1 MVKRSYD
8 SDVVLLDHELV
19 EVVRKFHFTKFS
31 EYAFIFGRDY
41 SKFNVSSLKD
51 PISIRELNE
60 LAMLETMVSLGLK
73 ASDVFVE
80 NFFDEKCEVDLNSFK
95 KAEVLYKFIS
105 SNEGNKKSKGFN
117 LDFLPLLSGAIERF
131 GIIENIVAHIGQ
143 KKLVGLNRDVLIL
156 KALFDLYSCQHQGYE
171 TRHFFDKPKLNV
183 FYPALMKLEHN
194 QDYLL
199 FNQFTSALGFAQL
212 GKVNDCQGLFRD
224 LAYPIVT
231 QFTPEHKVRA
241 VFIVAH
247 SRRLFTAD
255 ENTYDFICDAATGI
269 PLTYAVCTTK
279 PRGRTFIDT
288 FVKENLPK
296 VLKLYPDIKQVIV
309 EGQLISNPLVGYI
322 KSLGLNLICQLHINS
337 PMYREHI
344 HTDIDDMTPLINSHG
359 IELGKGLHCEKLR
372 PLPRRKNVPTE
383 VVYDLDLSV
392 LSIPDIETKD
402 RDSLIYKAI
411 QEVQS
416 TQELINTAN
425 NFKSHLEARD
435 FLENV
440 LPKGLKYSKISYEI
454 GEQPKFIQYDNKGDV
469 NWKIK
474 AKVICN
480 EQLLNKHALSST
492 MFVVAQSD
500 LDKPLAIEELYPLI
514 VNYNK
519 FHYRWREFLYNK
531 LVLPDYYDH
540 CKEAFQGFA
549 FLSNVLLMTLIA
561 LGHYIEHYTDIML
574 KALPI
579 EDRFTKFPRKDC
591 FTVSPYVTELAGL
604 RGCLNNISVQ
614 KKTVNTG
621 SLFPLFDNNQGITND
636 DLQLKPAFKSA
647 TEVLS
652 KLGPEWARFANGQ
665 ILKDETFINKINAT
679 NQVMPT
685 MALQKKTPS
694 QATTSGK
701 NFRIDPLHSDS
712 ISDAVAL
719 ALALKD

>member
-41 SKFNVSSLKD
+41 SKFKVSSLKN
-51 PISIRELNE
+51 PISIRELND

-359 IELGKGLHCEKLR
+359 IELGNGLHCEKLR

-574 KALPI
+574 TAQPI

-604 RGCLNNISVQ
+604 KGCLNNISVQ
-614 KKTVNTG
+614 KKTVNHG
-621 SLFPLFDNNQGITND
+621 SLFSLFDNNQGITNL

-647 TEVLS
+647 LDVLS

-665 ILKDETFINKINAT
+665 ILKDETYINKINAT

-685 MALQKKTPS
+685 TA
-694 QATTSGK
+694 GK
-701 NFRIDPLHSDS
+701 NIRKAPLHSDS

-719 ALALKD
+719 ALHLKD

>member
-19 EVVRKFHFTKFS
+19 EVVRKFHFNKFS
-31 EYAFIFGRDY
+31 EYASIFGRDY
-41 SKFNVSSLKD
+41 SKFTVSSLKN
-51 PISIRELNE
+51 PISIRELND

-231 QFTPEHKVRA
+231 QFTPEHKVTA

-359 IELGKGLHCEKLR
+359 IELGNGLHCEKLR

-500 LDKPLAIEELYPLI
+500 LDKPLDIEELYPLI

-574 KALPI
+574 TAQPI

-604 RGCLNNISVQ
+604 KGCLNNISVQ
-614 KKTVNTG
+614 KKTVNHG
-621 SLFPLFDNNQGITND
+621 SLFSLFDNNQGITNL

-647 TEVLS
+647 LDVLS

-665 ILKDETFINKINAT
+665 ILKDETYINKINAT

-685 MALQKKTPS
+685 TA
-694 QATTSGK
+694 GK
-701 NFRIDPLHSDS
+701 NIRKAPLHSDS

-719 ALALKD
+719 ALHLKD

>member
-19 EVVRKFHFTKFS
+19 EVVRKFHFNKFS
-31 EYAFIFGRDY
+31 EYASIFGRDY
-41 SKFNVSSLKD
+41 SKFTVSSLKN
-51 PISIRELNE
+51 PISIRELND

-131 GIIENIVAHIGQ
+131 GIIDKIVAHIGQ

-231 QFTPEHKVRA
+231 QFTPEHKVTA

-359 IELGKGLHCEKLR
+359 IELGNGLHCEKLR

-574 KALPI
+574 TAQPI

-604 RGCLNNISVQ
+604 KGCLNNISVQ
-614 KKTVNTG
+614 KKTVNHG
-621 SLFPLFDNNQGITND
+621 SLFSLFDNNQGITNL

-647 TEVLS
+647 LDVLS

-665 ILKDETFINKINAT
+665 ILKDETYINKINAT

-685 MALQKKTPS
+685 TA
-694 QATTSGK
+694 GK
-701 NFRIDPLHSDS
+701 NIRKAPLHSDS

-719 ALALKD
+719 ALHLKD

>member
-41 SKFNVSSLKD
+41 SKFKVSSLKD
-51 PISIRELNE
+51 PISIRELND
-60 LAMLETMVSLGLK
+60 LAMLETMVSLGLTV
-73 ASDVFVE
+73 SDVTI
-80 NFFDEKCEVDLNSFK
+80 DQILSKKSEVDLNSFIR
-95 KAEVLYKFIS
+95 AQDLYKFVSANNKDKKLS
-105 SNEGNKKSKGFN
+105 SFN
-117 LDFLPLLSGAIERF
+117 IDFLPLLSGAIERF
-131 GIIENIVAHIGQ
+131 GIIEKIVAHIGQ
-143 KKLVGLNRDVLIL
+143 KKIVGLNRDVLIT

-171 TRHFFDKPKLNV
+171 TRHLFDKPKLKV
-183 FYPALMKLEHN
+183 FYPAFMKVERN

-212 GKVNDCQGLFRD
+212 GKVTDCQRLFRD

-247 SRRLFTAD
+247 SRRLFKAD

-288 FVKENLPK
+288 FVKENLPQ

-359 IELGKGLHCEKLR
+359 IELGKGLHCEKIR
-372 PLPRRKNVPTE
+372 PLPRRKHVPTE

-392 LSIPDIETKD
+392 LSIPDFETKD
-402 RDSLIYKAI
+402 RDSLISQAI
-411 QEVQS
+411 EEVQS
-416 TQELINTAN
+416 TQELINTSK
-425 NFKSHLEARD
+425 NFKSHIEARD

-454 GEQPKFIQYDNKGDV
+454 GEQPKFIQYDNNGDV

-480 EQLLNKHALSST
+480 EQLLNKRALTTT

-540 CKEAFQGFA
+540 CKEAYQGFA

-574 KALPI
+574 TAQPI
-579 EDRFTKFPRKDC
+579 EDRFTKFPRQDG

-604 RGCLNNISVQ
+604 KGCLNNISVQ
-614 KKTVNTG
+614 KKTVNHG
-621 SLFPLFDNNQGITND
+621 SLFPLFDNNQGITNY

-647 TEVLS
+647 IEVLS

-665 ILKDETFINKINAT
+665 ILKDETFINTIKAT
-679 NQVMPT
+679 SQVMPT

-694 QATTSGK
+694 QATTAGK

-719 ALALKD
+719 ALHLKD

>member
-19 EVVRKFHFTKFS
+19 EVVRKFHFNKFS
-31 EYAFIFGRDY
+31 EYASIFGRDY
-41 SKFNVSSLKD
+41 SKFTVSSLKN
-51 PISIRELNE
+51 PISIRELND

-231 QFTPEHKVRA
+231 QFTPEHKVTA

-359 IELGKGLHCEKLR
+359 IELGNGLHCEKLR

-574 KALPI
+574 TAQPI

-604 RGCLNNISVQ
+604 KGCLNNISVQ
-614 KKTVNTG
+614 KKTVNHG
-621 SLFPLFDNNQGITND
+621 SLFSLFDNNQGITNL

-647 TEVLS
+647 LDVLS

-665 ILKDETFINKINAT
+665 ILKDETYINKINAT

-685 MALQKKTPS
+685 TA
-694 QATTSGK
+694 GK
-701 NFRIDPLHSDS
+701 NIRKAPLHSDS

-719 ALALKD
+719 ALHLKD

>member
-19 EVVRKFHFTKFS
+19 EVVRKFHFNKFS
-31 EYAFIFGRDY
+31 EYASIFGRDY
-41 SKFNVSSLKD
+41 SKFTVSSLKN
-51 PISIRELNE
+51 PISIRELND

-131 GIIENIVAHIGQ
+131 GTIEKIVAHIGQ
-143 KKLVGLNRDVLIL
+143 KKIVGLNSDVLIL

-231 QFTPEHKVRA
+231 QFTPEHKVTA

-359 IELGKGLHCEKLR
+359 IELGNGLHCEKLR

-402 RDSLIYKAI
+402 RDSIIYKAI

-574 KALPI
+574 TAQPI

-604 RGCLNNISVQ
+604 KGCLNNISVQ
-614 KKTVNTG
+614 KKTVNHG
-621 SLFPLFDNNQGITND
+621 SLFSLFDNNQGITNL

-647 TEVLS
+647 LDVLS

-665 ILKDETFINKINAT
+665 ILKDEIYINKINAT

-685 MALQKKTPS
+685 TALQKKTPS
-694 QATTSGK
+694 QATTAGK

>member
-41 SKFNVSSLKD
+41 SKFKVSSLKN
-51 PISIRELNE
+51 PISIRELND

-344 HTDIDDMTPLINSHG
+344 HTDIDDMIPLINSHG

-392 LSIPDIETKD
+392 LSIRDIETKD

-480 EQLLNKHALSST
+480 EQLLNKHALAST

-574 KALPI
+574 TAQPI

-604 RGCLNNISVQ
+604 KGCLNNISVQ
-614 KKTVNTG
+614 KKTVNHG
-621 SLFPLFDNNQGITND
+621 SLFSLFDNNQGITNL

-647 TEVLS
+647 LDVLS
-652 KLGPEWARFANGQ
+652 KLGPEWARFANGL
-665 ILKDETFINKINAT
+665 ILKDETYINKINAT

-685 MALQKKTPS
+685 TA
-694 QATTSGK
+694 GK
-701 NFRIDPLHSDS
+701 NIRKAPLHSDS

-719 ALALKD
+719 ALHLKD

>member
-31 EYAFIFGRDY
+31 EYASIFSRDY
-41 SKFNVSSLKD
+41 SKFKVSSLKN
-51 PISIRELNE
+51 PISIRELND
-60 LAMLETMVSLGLK
+60 LAMLETMVSLGLS
-73 ASDVFVE
+73 ASDVMVE
-80 NFFDEKCEVDLNSFK
+80 NSFDEESEVDLNSYLRYQD
-95 KAEVLYKFIS
+95 LYNFVS
-105 SNEGNKKSKGFN
+105 PNNENRKPK
-117 LDFLPLLSGAIERF
+117 DFDLAFLTLLSGAIERF
-131 GIIENIVAHIGQ
+131 GIIEKIVAHIGQ
-143 KKLVGLNRDVLIL
+143 KKIVGLNRDVLIS

-171 TRHFFDKPKLNV
+171 TRHFFDDPKLNV
-183 FYPALMKLEHN
+183 FYPAFMKVERN

-199 FNQFTSALGFAQL
+199 FNQFTSALGFALL
-212 GKVNDCQGLFRD
+212 GKVADCQRLFRD

-247 SRRLFTAD
+247 SRRLFKAD

-288 FVKENLPK
+288 FVKENLPN

-344 HTDIDDMTPLINSHG
+344 HTEIDDMIPLINSHG
-359 IELGKGLHCEKLR
+359 IELGKGLHCEKIR
-372 PLPRRKNVPTE
+372 PLPRRKHVPTE

-392 LSIPDIETKD
+392 LSIPDFETKD
-402 RDSLIYKAI
+402 RDSLISQAI
-411 QEVQS
+411 QEVKS
-416 TQELINTAN
+416 TQELINTSK
-425 NFKSHLEARD
+425 NFKSHIEARD

-454 GEQPKFIQYDNKGDV
+454 GEQPKFIQYDNNGDV

-514 VNYNK
+514 VNYNQ
-519 FHYRWREFLYNK
+519 FHYRWREFLYNL
-531 LVLPDYYDH
+531 LVLPDYFYN
-540 CKEAFQGFA
+540 CKDAYTGFA
-549 FLSNVLLMTLIA
+549 FLSNVLLMILIS

-652 KLGPEWARFANGQ
+652 KLGHEWARFANGH

-701 NFRIDPLHSDS
+701 NIRIDPLHSDS

>member
-31 EYAFIFGRDY
+31 EYASIFGRDY
-41 SKFNVSSLKD
+41 SKFTVSSLKN
-51 PISIRELNE
+51 PISIRELND

-131 GIIENIVAHIGQ
+131 GTIEKIVAHIGQ
-143 KKLVGLNRDVLIL
+143 KKIVGLNSDVLIL

-344 HTDIDDMTPLINSHG
+344 HTDIDDMIPLINSHG

-372 PLPRRKNVPTE
+372 PLQRRKNVPTE

-392 LSIPDIETKD
+392 LSIPDFETKD

-574 KALPI
+574 TAQPI

-604 RGCLNNISVQ
+604 KGCLNNISVQ
-614 KKTVNTG
+614 KKTVNHG
-621 SLFPLFDNNQGITND
+621 SLFSLFDNNQGITNL

-647 TEVLS
+647 LDVLS

-665 ILKDETFINKINAT
+665 ILKDETYINKINAT

-685 MALQKKTPS
+685 TA
-694 QATTSGK
+694 GK
-701 NFRIDPLHSDS
+701 NIRKAPLHSDS

-719 ALALKD
+719 ALHLKD

>member
-19 EVVRKFHFTKFS
+19 EVVRKFHFNKFS
-31 EYAFIFGRDY
+31 EYASIFGRDY
-41 SKFNVSSLKD
+41 SKFTVSSLKN
-51 PISIRELNE
+51 PISIRELND

-131 GIIENIVAHIGQ
+131 GIIEKIVAHIGQ

-231 QFTPEHKVRA
+231 QFTPEHKVTA

-359 IELGKGLHCEKLR
+359 IELGNGLHCEKLR

-540 CKEAFQGFA
+540 CKEAFHGFA

-574 KALPI
+574 TAQPI

-604 RGCLNNISVQ
+604 KGCLNNISVQ
-614 KKTVNTG
+614 KKAVNHG
-621 SLFPLFDNNQGITND
+621 SLFSLFDNNQGITNL

-647 TEVLS
+647 LDVLS

-665 ILKDETFINKINAT
+665 ILKDETYINKINAT

-685 MALQKKTPS
+685 TA
-694 QATTSGK
+694 GK
-701 NFRIDPLHSDS
+701 NIRKAPLHSDS

-719 ALALKD
+719 ALHLKD

>member
-19 EVVRKFHFTKFS
+19 EVVRKFHFNKFS
-31 EYAFIFGRDY
+31 EYASIFGRDY
-41 SKFNVSSLKD
+41 SKFTVSSLKN
-51 PISIRELNE
+51 PISIRELND

-131 GIIENIVAHIGQ
+131 GTIEKIVAHIGQ
-143 KKLVGLNRDVLIL
+143 KKIVGLNSDVLIL

-454 GEQPKFIQYDNKGDV
+454 GEHPKFIQYDNKGDV

-540 CKEAFQGFA
+540 CKDAFRGFA

-574 KALPI
+574 TAQPI

-604 RGCLNNISVQ
+604 KGCLNNISVQ
-614 KKTVNTG
+614 KKTVNHG
-621 SLFPLFDNNQGITND
+621 SLFSLFDNNQGITNL

-647 TEVLS
+647 LDVLS

-665 ILKDETFINKINAT
+665 ILKDETYINKINAT

-685 MALQKKTPS
+685 TA
-694 QATTSGK
+694 GK
-701 NFRIDPLHSDS
+701 NIRKAPLHSDS

-719 ALALKD
+719 ALHLKD

>member
-19 EVVRKFHFTKFS
+19 EVVRKFHFNKFS

-41 SKFNVSSLKD
+41 SKFKVSSLKD

-60 LAMLETMVSLGLK
+60 LAMLETMVSLGLTV
-73 ASDVFVE
+73 SDVTI
-80 NFFDEKCEVDLNSFK
+80 DQKLPAKSEVDLNSFIR
-95 KAEVLYKFIS
+95 AQDLYKFVSANNKDKKLS
-105 SNEGNKKSKGFN
+105 SFN
-117 LDFLPLLSGAIERF
+117 IDFLPLLSGAIERF

-231 QFTPEHKVRA
+231 QFTPEHKVTA

-359 IELGKGLHCEKLR
+359 IELGNGLHCEKLR

-574 KALPI
+574 TAQPI

-604 RGCLNNISVQ
+604 KGCLNNISVQ
-614 KKTVNTG
+614 KKTVNHG
-621 SLFPLFDNNQGITND
+621 SLFSLFDNNQGITNL

-647 TEVLS
+647 LDVLS

-665 ILKDETFINKINAT
+665 ILKDETYINKINAT

-685 MALQKKTPS
+685 TA
-694 QATTSGK
+694 GK
-701 NFRIDPLHSDS
+701 NIRKAPLHSDS

-719 ALALKD
+719 ALHLKD

>member
-19 EVVRKFHFTKFS
+19 EVVRKFHFNKFS
-31 EYAFIFGRDY
+31 EYASIFGRDY
-41 SKFNVSSLKD
+41 SKFTVSSLKN
-51 PISIRELNE
+51 PISIRELND

-131 GIIENIVAHIGQ
+131 GTIEKIVAHIGQ
-143 KKLVGLNRDVLIL
+143 KKIVGLNSDVLIL

-540 CKEAFQGFA
+540 CKDAFRGFA

-574 KALPI
+574 TAQPI

-604 RGCLNNISVQ
+604 KGCLNNISVQ
-614 KKTVNTG
+614 KKTVNHG
-621 SLFPLFDNNQGITND
+621 SLFSLFDNNQGITNL

-647 TEVLS
+647 LDVLS

-665 ILKDETFINKINAT
+665 ILKDETYINKINAT

-685 MALQKKTPS
+685 TA
-694 QATTSGK
+694 GK

-719 ALALKD
+719 ALHLKD

>member
-19 EVVRKFHFTKFS
+19 EVVRKFHFNKFS
-31 EYAFIFGRDY
+31 EYASIFGRDY
-41 SKFNVSSLKD
+41 SKFTVSSLKD

-60 LAMLETMVSLGLK
+60 LAMLETMVSLGLTV
-73 ASDVFVE
+73 SDVTI
-80 NFFDEKCEVDLNSFK
+80 DQILSKKSEVDLNSFIR
-95 KAEVLYKFIS
+95 AQDLYKFVSANNKDKKLS
-105 SNEGNKKSKGFN
+105 SFN
-117 LDFLPLLSGAIERF
+117 IDFLPLLSGAIERF

-231 QFTPEHKVRA
+231 QFTPEHKVTA

-359 IELGKGLHCEKLR
+359 IELGNGLHCEKLR

-574 KALPI
+574 TAQPI

-604 RGCLNNISVQ
+604 KGCLNNISVQ
-614 KKTVNTG
+614 KKTVNHG
-621 SLFPLFDNNQGITND
+621 SLFSLFDNNQGITNL

-647 TEVLS
+647 LDVLS

-665 ILKDETFINKINAT
+665 ILKDETYINKINAT

-685 MALQKKTPS
+685 TA
-694 QATTSGK
+694 GK
-701 NFRIDPLHSDS
+701 NIRKAPLHSDS

-719 ALALKD
+719 ALHLKD

>member
-19 EVVRKFHFTKFS
+19 EVVRKFHFNKFS
-31 EYAFIFGRDY
+31 EYASIFGRDY
-41 SKFNVSSLKD
+41 SKFTVSSLKN
-51 PISIRELNE
+51 PISIRELND

-231 QFTPEHKVRA
+231 QFTPEHKVTA

-359 IELGKGLHCEKLR
+359 IELGNGLHCEKLR

-574 KALPI
+574 TAQPI

-604 RGCLNNISVQ
+604 KGCLNNISVQ
-614 KKTVNTG
+614 KKTVNHG
-621 SLFPLFDNNQGITND
+621 SLFSLFDNNQGITNL
-636 DLQLKPAFKSA
+636 DLQLKPAFKS
-647 TEVLS
+647 TLDVLS

-665 ILKDETFINKINAT
+665 ILKDETYINKINAT

-685 MALQKKTPS
+685 TA
-694 QATTSGK
+694 GK
-701 NFRIDPLHSDS
+701 NIRKAPLHSDS

-719 ALALKD
+719 ALHLKD

>member
-41 SKFNVSSLKD
+41 SKFKVSSLKN
-51 PISIRELNE
+51 PISIRELND

-344 HTDIDDMTPLINSHG
+344 HTDIDDMIPLINSHG

-392 LSIPDIETKD
+392 LSIRDIETKD

-480 EQLLNKHALSST
+480 EQLLNKHALAST

-574 KALPI
+574 TAQPI

-604 RGCLNNISVQ
+604 KGCLNNISVQ
-614 KKTVNTG
+614 KKTVNHG
-621 SLFPLFDNNQGITND
+621 SLFSLFDNNQGITNL

-647 TEVLS
+647 LDVLS

-665 ILKDETFINKINAT
+665 ILKDETYINKINAT

-685 MALQKKTPS
+685 TA
-694 QATTSGK
+694 GK
-701 NFRIDPLHSDS
+701 NIRKAPLHSDS

-719 ALALKD
+719 ALHLKD

>member
-19 EVVRKFHFTKFS
+19 EVVRKFHFNKFS
-31 EYAFIFGRDY
+31 EYASIFGRDY
-41 SKFNVSSLKD
+41 SKFTVSSLKN
-51 PISIRELNE
+51 PISIRELND

-231 QFTPEHKVRA
+231 QFTPEHKVTA

-359 IELGKGLHCEKLR
+359 IELGNGLHCEKLR

-574 KALPI
+574 TAQPI

-604 RGCLNNISVQ
+604 KGCLNNISVQ
-614 KKTVNTG
+614 KKTVNHG
-621 SLFPLFDNNQGITND
+621 SLFSLFDNNQGITNL

-647 TEVLS
+647 LDVLS
-652 KLGPEWARFANGQ
+652 KLGPEWARFANGL
-665 ILKDETFINKINAT
+665 ILKDETYINKINAT

-685 MALQKKTPS
+685 TA
-694 QATTSGK
+694 GK
-701 NFRIDPLHSDS
+701 NIRKAPLHSDS

-719 ALALKD
+719 ALHLKD

>member
-31 EYAFIFGRDY
+31 EYASIFGRDY
-41 SKFNVSSLKD
+41 SKFKVSSLKD

-60 LAMLETMVSLGLK
+60 LAMLETMVSLGLTV
-73 ASDVFVE
+73 SDVTI
-80 NFFDEKCEVDLNSFK
+80 DQILSKKSEVGLNSFIR
-95 KAEVLYKFIS
+95 AQDLYKFVSANNKDKKLS
-105 SNEGNKKSKGFN
+105 SFN
-117 LDFLPLLSGAIERF
+117 IDFLPLLSGAIERF
-131 GIIENIVAHIGQ
+131 GIIEKIVAHIGQ
-143 KKLVGLNRDVLIL
+143 KKIVGLNRDVLIT

-171 TRHFFDKPKLNV
+171 TRHLFDKPKLKV
-183 FYPALMKLEHN
+183 FYPAFMKVERN

-359 IELGKGLHCEKLR
+359 IELGNGLHCEKLR

-392 LSIPDIETKD
+392 LSIPDFETKD
-402 RDSLIYKAI
+402 RDSLISQAI
-411 QEVQS
+411 EEVQS
-416 TQELINTAN
+416 TQELINTSK
-425 NFKSHLEARD
+425 NFKSHIEARD

-454 GEQPKFIQYDNKGDV
+454 GEQPKFIQYDNNGDV

-474 AKVICN
+474 ATVICN

-514 VNYNK
+514 VNYNQ
-519 FHYRWREFLYNK
+519 FHYRWREFLYNL
-531 LVLPDYYDH
+531 LVLPDYFYN
-540 CKEAFQGFA
+540 CKDAYKGFA
-549 FLSNVLLMTLIA
+549 FLSNVLLMTLIS

-694 QATTSGK
+694 QATTAGK

>member
-31 EYAFIFGRDY
+31 EYASIFGRDY
-41 SKFNVSSLKD
+41 SKFKVSSLKD
-51 PISIRELNE
+51 PISIRELND
-60 LAMLETMVSLGLK
+60 LAMLETMVSLGLS
-73 ASDVFVE
+73 ASDVMVE
-80 NFFDEKCEVDLNSFK
+80 NFFDEECEVDLNSYLRYQD
-95 KAEVLYKFIS
+95 LYNFVS
-105 SNEGNKKSKGFN
+105 PNNENRKPKNFD
-117 LDFLPLLSGAIERF
+117 LAFLPLLSGAIERF
-131 GIIENIVAHIGQ
+131 GIIEKIVAHIGQ
-143 KKLVGLNRDVLIL
+143 KKIVGLNRDVLIT

-171 TRHFFDKPKLNV
+171 TRHLFDKPKLKV
-183 FYPALMKLEHN
+183 FYPAFMKVERN

-359 IELGKGLHCEKLR
+359 IELGNGLHCEKLR

-392 LSIPDIETKD
+392 LSIPDFETKD
-402 RDSLIYKAI
+402 RDSLISQAI
-411 QEVQS
+411 EEVQS
-416 TQELINTAN
+416 TQELINTSK
-425 NFKSHLEARD
+425 NFKSHIEARD

-454 GEQPKFIQYDNKGDV
+454 GEQPKFIQYDNNGDV

-474 AKVICN
+474 ATVICN

-514 VNYNK
+514 VNYNQ
-519 FHYRWREFLYNK
+519 FHYRWREFLYNL
-531 LVLPDYYDH
+531 LVLPDYFYN
-540 CKEAFQGFA
+540 CKDAYKGFA
-549 FLSNVLLMTLIA
+549 FLSNVLLMTLIS

-694 QATTSGK
+694 QATTAGK

>member
-31 EYAFIFGRDY
+31 EYASIFGRDY
-41 SKFNVSSLKD
+41 SKFKVSSLKD

-60 LAMLETMVSLGLK
+60 LAMLETMVSLGLTV
-73 ASDVFVE
+73 SDVTI
-80 NFFDEKCEVDLNSFK
+80 DQILSKKSEVDLNSFIR
-95 KAEVLYKFIS
+95 AQDLYKFVSANNKDKKLS
-105 SNEGNKKSKGFN
+105 SFN
-117 LDFLPLLSGAIERF
+117 IDFLPLLSGAIERF
-131 GIIENIVAHIGQ
+131 GIIEKIVAHIGQ
-143 KKLVGLNRDVLIL
+143 KKIVGLNRDVLIT

-247 SRRLFTAD
+247 SRRLFKAD

-344 HTDIDDMTPLINSHG
+344 HTEIDDMIQLINSHG
-359 IELGKGLHCEKLR
+359 IELGKGLHCEKIR
-372 PLPRRKNVPTE
+372 PLPRRKHVPTE

-392 LSIPDIETKD
+392 LSIPDFETKD
-402 RDSLIYKAI
+402 RDSLISQAI
-411 QEVQS
+411 EEVQS
-416 TQELINTAN
+416 TQELINTSK
-425 NFKSHLEARD
+425 NFKSHIEARD

-454 GEQPKFIQYDNKGDV
+454 GEQPKFIQYDNNGDV

-574 KALPI
+574 TAQPI

-604 RGCLNNISVQ
+604 KGCLNNISVQ
-614 KKTVNTG
+614 KKTVNHG
-621 SLFPLFDNNQGITND
+621 SLFSLFDNNQGITNL

-647 TEVLS
+647 LDVLS

-665 ILKDETFINKINAT
+665 ILKDETYINKINAT

-685 MALQKKTPS
+685 TALQKKTPS
-694 QATTSGK
+694 QATTAGK
-701 NFRIDPLHSDS
+701 NIRIDPLHSDS

-719 ALALKD
+719 ALHLKD

>member
-31 EYAFIFGRDY
+31 EYASIFGRDY
-41 SKFNVSSLKD
+41 SKFTVSSLKN

-60 LAMLETMVSLGLK
+60 LAMLETMVSLGLTV
-73 ASDVFVE
+73 SDVTI
-80 NFFDEKCEVDLNSFK
+80 DQILSKKSEVDLNSFIR
-95 KAEVLYKFIS
+95 AQDLYKFVSANNKDKKLS
-105 SNEGNKKSKGFN
+105 SFN
-117 LDFLPLLSGAIERF
+117 IDFLPLLSGAIERF
-131 GIIENIVAHIGQ
+131 GIIEKIVAHIGQ
-143 KKLVGLNRDVLIL
+143 KKIVGLNRDVLIT

-171 TRHFFDKPKLNV
+171 TRHLFDKPKLKV
-183 FYPALMKLEHN
+183 FYPAFMKVERN

-359 IELGKGLHCEKLR
+359 IELGNGLHCEKLR

-574 KALPI
+574 TAQPI

-604 RGCLNNISVQ
+604 KGCLNNISVQ
-614 KKTVNTG
+614 KKTVNHG
-621 SLFPLFDNNQGITND
+621 SLFSLFDNNQGITNL

-647 TEVLS
+647 LDVLS

-665 ILKDETFINKINAT
+665 ILKDETYINKINAT

-685 MALQKKTPS
+685 TA
-694 QATTSGK
+694 GK
-701 NFRIDPLHSDS
+701 NIRKAPLHSDS

-719 ALALKD
+719 ALHLKD

>member
-31 EYAFIFGRDY
+31 EYASIFGRDY
-41 SKFNVSSLKD
+41 SKFTVSSLKN
-51 PISIRELNE
+51 PISIRELND

-131 GIIENIVAHIGQ
+131 GIIEKIVAHIGQ
-143 KKLVGLNRDVLIL
+143 KKLVGLNSDVLIL

-231 QFTPEHKVRA
+231 QFTPEHKVTA

-344 HTDIDDMTPLINSHG
+344 HTDIDDMIPLINSHG

-392 LSIPDIETKD
+392 LSIRDIETKD

-574 KALPI
+574 TAQPI

-604 RGCLNNISVQ
+604 KGCLNNISVQ
-614 KKTVNTG
+614 KKTVNHG
-621 SLFPLFDNNQGITND
+621 SLFSLFDNNQGITNL

-647 TEVLS
+647 LDVLS

-665 ILKDETFINKINAT
+665 ILKDETYINKINAT

-685 MALQKKTPS
+685 TA
-694 QATTSGK
+694 GK
-701 NFRIDPLHSDS
+701 NIRKAPLHSDS

-719 ALALKD
+719 ALHLKD

>member
-19 EVVRKFHFTKFS
+19 EVVRKFHFNKFS
-31 EYAFIFGRDY
+31 EYASIFGRDY
-41 SKFNVSSLKD
+41 SKFTVSSLKN
-51 PISIRELNE
+51 PISIRELND

-143 KKLVGLNRDVLIL
+143 KKLVGLNRDVLIT

-231 QFTPEHKVRA
+231 QFTPEHKVTA

-344 HTDIDDMTPLINSHG
+344 HTDIDDMTTLINSHG

-574 KALPI
+574 TAQPI

-604 RGCLNNISVQ
+604 KGCLNNISVQ
-614 KKTVNTG
+614 KKTVNHG
-621 SLFPLFDNNQGITND
+621 SLFSLFDNNQGITNL

-647 TEVLS
+647 LDVLS
-652 KLGPEWARFANGQ
+652 KLCPEWARFANGQ
-665 ILKDETFINKINAT
+665 ILKDETYINKISAT

-694 QATTSGK
+694 QATTAGK
-701 NFRIDPLHSDS
+701 NIRIDQLHSDS

-719 ALALKD
+719 ALHLKD

>member
-31 EYAFIFGRDY
+31 EYASIFGRDY
-41 SKFNVSSLKD
+41 SKFKVSSLKN
-51 PISIRELNE
+51 PISIRELND
-60 LAMLETMVSLGLK
+60 LAMLETMVSLGLS
-73 ASDVFVE
+73 ASDVMVE
-80 NFFDEKCEVDLNSFK
+80 NFFDEECEVDLNSYLRYQD
-95 KAEVLYKFIS
+95 LYNFVS
-105 SNEGNKKSKGFN
+105 PNNENRKPK
-117 LDFLPLLSGAIERF
+117 DFDLAFLTLLSGAIERF

-143 KKLVGLNRDVLIL
+143 KKIVGLNRDVLIL

-171 TRHFFDKPKLNV
+171 TRHFFDDPKLNV
-183 FYPALMKLEHN
+183 FYPAFMKVERN

-212 GKVNDCQGLFRD
+212 GKVADCQRLFRD

-231 QFTPEHKVRA
+231 QFTPEHKVNA

-247 SRRLFTAD
+247 SRRLFKAD

-344 HTDIDDMTPLINSHG
+344 HTEIDDMIPLINSHG
-359 IELGKGLHCEKLR
+359 IELGKGLHCEKIR
-372 PLPRRKNVPTE
+372 PLPRRKHVPTE

-392 LSIPDIETKD
+392 LSIPDFETKD
-402 RDSLIYKAI
+402 RDSLISKAI
-411 QEVQS
+411 EEVQS
-416 TQELINTAN
+416 TQELINTSK
-425 NFKSHLEARD
+425 NFKSLKDAQD
-435 FLENV
+435 FLENDV
-440 LPKGLKYSKISYEI
+440 AKGLKYSKISYESC
-454 GEQPKFIQYDNKGDV
+454 ERPKFVQYNHNGDV
-469 NWKIK
+469 KWKIE
-474 AKVICN
+474 ATVTCN
-480 EQLLNKHALSST
+480 DQLLNKHALSST

-514 VNYNK
+514 VNYNQ
-519 FHYRWREFLYNK
+519 FHYRWREFLYNL
-531 LVLPDYYDH
+531 LVLPNYFYN
-540 CKEAFQGFA
+540 CKDAYKGFA
-549 FLSNVLLMTLIA
+549 FLSNVLLMTLIS

-614 KKTVNTG
+614 KNTVNPG
-621 SLFPLFDNNQGITND
+621 SLFPLFDTNQEISNA
-636 DLQLKPAFKSA
+636 DLQFKPAFKSA

-652 KLGPEWARFANGQ
+652 KLGPEWARFVNGH
-665 ILKDETFINKINAT
+665 ILKDETFINEINAT
-679 NQVMPT
+679 SKVMPT
-685 MALQKKTPS
+685 MALQKKTSS
-694 QATTSGK
+694 QAPTSGK

-719 ALALKD
+719 ALALKN

>member
-31 EYAFIFGRDY
+31 EYASIFGRDY
-41 SKFNVSSLKD
+41 SKFKVSSLKN

-60 LAMLETMVSLGLK
+60 LAMLETMVSLGLTV
-73 ASDVFVE
+73 SDVTI
-80 NFFDEKCEVDLNSFK
+80 DQILSKKSEVDLNSFIR
-95 KAEVLYKFIS
+95 AQDLYKFVSANNKDKKLS
-105 SNEGNKKSKGFN
+105 SFN
-117 LDFLPLLSGAIERF
+117 IDFLPLLSGAIERF
-131 GIIENIVAHIGQ
+131 GIIEKIVAHIGQ
-143 KKLVGLNRDVLIL
+143 KKIVGLNRDVLIT

-171 TRHFFDKPKLNV
+171 TRHLFDKPKLKV
-183 FYPALMKLEHN
+183 FYPAFMKVERN

-199 FNQFTSALGFAQL
+199 FNQFTSALGFAQI

-359 IELGKGLHCEKLR
+359 IELGNGLHCEKLR

-574 KALPI
+574 TAQPI

-604 RGCLNNISVQ
+604 KGCLNNISVQ
-614 KKTVNTG
+614 KKTVNHG
-621 SLFPLFDNNQGITND
+621 SLFSLFDNNQGITNL

-647 TEVLS
+647 LDVLS

-665 ILKDETFINKINAT
+665 ILKDETYINKINAT

-685 MALQKKTPS
+685 TA
-694 QATTSGK
+694 GK
-701 NFRIDPLHSDS
+701 NIRKAPLHSDS

-719 ALALKD
+719 ALHLKD

>member
-31 EYAFIFGRDY
+31 EYASIFGRDY
-41 SKFNVSSLKD
+41 SKFKVSSLKD

-60 LAMLETMVSLGLK
+60 LAMLETMVSLGLTV
-73 ASDVFVE
+73 SDVTI
-80 NFFDEKCEVDLNSFK
+80 DQILSKKSEVDLNSFIR
-95 KAEVLYKFIS
+95 AQDLYKFVSANNKDKKLS
-105 SNEGNKKSKGFN
+105 SFN
-117 LDFLPLLSGAIERF
+117 IDFLPLLSGAIERF

-143 KKLVGLNRDVLIL
+143 KKLVGLNRDVLIT

-171 TRHFFDKPKLNV
+171 TRHLFDKPKLKV
-183 FYPALMKLEHN
+183 FYPAFMKVERN

-231 QFTPEHKVRA
+231 QFTPEHKVTA

-344 HTDIDDMTPLINSHG
+344 HTEIDDMIPLINSHG

-514 VNYNK
+514 VSYNQ
-519 FHYRWREFLYNK
+519 FHYRWREFLYNL
-531 LVLPDYYDH
+531 LVLPDYFYN
-540 CKEAFQGFA
+540 CKDAYKGFA
-549 FLSNVLLMTLIA
+549 FLSNVLLMTLIS

-604 RGCLNNISVQ
+604 KGCLNNISVQ
-614 KKTVNTG
+614 KKTVNHG
-621 SLFPLFDNNQGITND
+621 SLFSLFDNNQGITNL

-647 TEVLS
+647 LDVLS

-665 ILKDETFINKINAT
+665 ILKDETYINKINAT

-685 MALQKKTPS
+685 TA
-694 QATTSGK
+694 GK
-701 NFRIDPLHSDS
+701 NIRKAPLHSDS

-719 ALALKD
+719 ALHLKD

>member
-19 EVVRKFHFTKFS
+19 EVVRKFHFNKFS
-31 EYAFIFGRDY
+31 EYASIFGRDY
-41 SKFNVSSLKD
+41 SKFTVSSLKN
-51 PISIRELNE
+51 PISIRELND

-73 ASDVFVE
+73 ASNVFVE

-344 HTDIDDMTPLINSHG
+344 HTDIDDMIPLINSHG

-383 VVYDLDLSV
+383 VVYDS
-392 LSIPDIETKD
+392 
-402 RDSLIYKAI
+402 
-411 QEVQS
+411 
-416 TQELINTAN
+416 
-425 NFKSHLEARD
+425 
-435 FLENV
+435 
-440 LPKGLKYSKISYEI
+440 
-454 GEQPKFIQYDNKGDV
+454 
-469 NWKIK
+469 
-474 AKVICN
+474 
-480 EQLLNKHALSST
+480 
-492 MFVVAQSD
+492 
-500 LDKPLAIEELYPLI
+500 
-514 VNYNK
+514 
-519 FHYRWREFLYNK
+519 
-531 LVLPDYYDH
+531 
-540 CKEAFQGFA
+540 
-549 FLSNVLLMTLIA
+549 
-561 LGHYIEHYTDIML
+561 
-574 KALPI
+574 
-579 EDRFTKFPRKDC
+579 
-591 FTVSPYVTELAGL
+591 
-604 RGCLNNISVQ
+604 
-614 KKTVNTG
+614 
-621 SLFPLFDNNQGITND
+621 
-636 DLQLKPAFKSA
+636 
-647 TEVLS
+647 
-652 KLGPEWARFANGQ
+652 
-665 ILKDETFINKINAT
+665 
-679 NQVMPT
+679 
-685 MALQKKTPS
+685 
-694 QATTSGK
+694 
-701 NFRIDPLHSDS
+701 
-712 ISDAVAL
+712 
-719 ALALKD
+719 

>member
-19 EVVRKFHFTKFS
+19 EVVRKFHFNKFS
-31 EYAFIFGRDY
+31 EYASIFGRDY
-41 SKFNVSSLKD
+41 SKFKVSSLKD
-51 PISIRELNE
+51 PISIRELND
-60 LAMLETMVSLGLK
+60 LAMLETMVSLGLTV
-73 ASDVFVE
+73 SDVTI
-80 NFFDEKCEVDLNSFK
+80 DQILSKKSEVDLNSFIR
-95 KAEVLYKFIS
+95 AQDLYKFVSANNKDKKLS
-105 SNEGNKKSKGFN
+105 SFN
-117 LDFLPLLSGAIERF
+117 IDFLPLLSGAIERF
-131 GIIENIVAHIGQ
+131 GIIEKIVAHIGQ
-143 KKLVGLNRDVLIL
+143 KKIVGLNRDVLIT

-171 TRHFFDKPKLNV
+171 TRHLFDKPKLKV
-183 FYPALMKLEHN
+183 FYPAFMKVERN

-212 GKVNDCQGLFRD
+212 GKVADCQRLFRD

-247 SRRLFTAD
+247 SRRLFKAD

-296 VLKLYPDIKQVIV
+296 VLKLYPDIKKVIV

-344 HTDIDDMTPLINSHG
+344 HTEIDDMIPLINSHG
-359 IELGKGLHCEKLR
+359 IELGKGLHCEKIR
-372 PLPRRKNVPTE
+372 PLPRRKHVPTE

-392 LSIPDIETKD
+392 LSIPDFETKD
-402 RDSLIYKAI
+402 RDSLISQAI
-411 QEVQS
+411 QEVKS
-416 TQELINTAN
+416 TQELINTSK
-425 NFKSHLEARD
+425 NFKSHIEARD

-454 GEQPKFIQYDNKGDV
+454 GEQPKFIQYDNNGDV

-474 AKVICN
+474 ATVICN
-480 EQLLNKHALSST
+480 DQLLNKHALSST

-514 VNYNK
+514 VSYNQ
-519 FHYRWREFLYNK
+519 FHYRWREFLYNL
-531 LVLPDYYDH
+531 LVLPDYFYN
-540 CKEAFQGFA
+540 CKDAYKGFA
-549 FLSNVLLMTLIA
+549 FLSNVLLMTLIS

-685 MALQKKTPS
+685 MALQKKTSS
-694 QATTSGK
+694 QAPTSGK

-719 ALALKD
+719 ALNLKD

>member
-19 EVVRKFHFTKFS
+19 EVVRKFHFNKFS
-31 EYAFIFGRDY
+31 EYASIFGRDY
-41 SKFNVSSLKD
+41 SKFKVSSLKD

-60 LAMLETMVSLGLK
+60 LAMLETMVSLGLTV
-73 ASDVFVE
+73 SDVTI
-80 NFFDEKCEVDLNSFK
+80 DQILSKKSEVDLNSFIR
-95 KAEVLYKFIS
+95 AQDLYKFVSANNKDKKLS
-105 SNEGNKKSKGFN
+105 SFN
-117 LDFLPLLSGAIERF
+117 IDFLPLLSGAIERF
-131 GIIENIVAHIGQ
+131 GIIEKIVAHIGQ
-143 KKLVGLNRDVLIL
+143 KKIVGLNRDVLIT

-171 TRHFFDKPKLNV
+171 TRHLFDKPKLKV
-183 FYPALMKLEHN
+183 FYPAFMKVERN

-231 QFTPEHKVRA
+231 QFTPEHKVTA

-344 HTDIDDMTPLINSHG
+344 HTEIDDMIPLINSHG
-359 IELGKGLHCEKLR
+359 IELGKGLHCEKIR
-372 PLPRRKNVPTE
+372 PLPRRKHVPTE

-392 LSIPDIETKD
+392 LSIPDFETKD

-416 TQELINTAN
+416 TQELINTSK

-574 KALPI
+574 TAQPI

-604 RGCLNNISVQ
+604 KGCLNNISVQ
-614 KKTVNTG
+614 KKTVNHG
-621 SLFPLFDNNQGITND
+621 SLFSLFDNNQGITNL

-647 TEVLS
+647 LDVLS

-665 ILKDETFINKINAT
+665 ILKDETYINKINAT

-685 MALQKKTPS
+685 TA
-694 QATTSGK
+694 GK
-701 NFRIDPLHSDS
+701 NIRKAPLHSDS

-719 ALALKD
+719 ALHLKD

>member
-19 EVVRKFHFTKFS
+19 EVVRKFHFNKFS
-31 EYAFIFGRDY
+31 EYASIFGRDY
-41 SKFNVSSLKD
+41 SKFTVSSLKN
-51 PISIRELNE
+51 PISIRELND

-231 QFTPEHKVRA
+231 QFTPEHKVTA

-359 IELGKGLHCEKLR
+359 IELGNGLHCEKLR

-540 CKEAFQGFA
+540 CKETFQGFA

-574 KALPI
+574 TAQPI

-604 RGCLNNISVQ
+604 KGCLNNISVQ
-614 KKTVNTG
+614 KKTVNHG
-621 SLFPLFDNNQGITND
+621 SLFSLFDNNQGITNL

-647 TEVLS
+647 LDVLS

-665 ILKDETFINKINAT
+665 ILKDETYINKINAT

-685 MALQKKTPS
+685 TA
-694 QATTSGK
+694 GK
-701 NFRIDPLHSDS
+701 NIRKAPLHSDS

-719 ALALKD
+719 ALHLKD

>member
-41 SKFNVSSLKD
+41 SKFTVSSLKN
-51 PISIRELNE
+51 PISIRELND

-231 QFTPEHKVRA
+231 QFTPEHKVTA

-359 IELGKGLHCEKLR
+359 IELGNGLHCEKLR

-454 GEQPKFIQYDNKGDV
+454 GEQPKFIQYDKKGDV

-574 KALPI
+574 TAQPI

-604 RGCLNNISVQ
+604 KGCLNNISVQ
-614 KKTVNTG
+614 KKAVNHG
-621 SLFPLFDNNQGITND
+621 SLFSLFDNNQGITNL

-647 TEVLS
+647 LDVLS

-665 ILKDETFINKINAT
+665 ILKDETYINKINAT

-685 MALQKKTPS
+685 TA
-694 QATTSGK
+694 GK
-701 NFRIDPLHSDS
+701 NIRKAPLHSDS

-719 ALALKD
+719 ALHLKD

>member
-8 SDVVLLDHELV
+8 SDVVLLAPKLV
-19 EVVRKFHFTKFS
+19 EVVRSFHFSKFS
-31 EYAFIFGRDY
+31 EYASIFGKDY
-41 SKFNVSSLKD
+41 SKFEVSSLNN
-51 PISIRELNE
+51 PISIRELND
-60 LAMLETMVSLGLK
+60 LATLETMVSLGLS
-73 ASDVFVE
+73 ASDVMGE
-80 NFFDEKCEVDLNSFK
+80 KFFDDECEVDLNSYLRTQD
-95 KAEVLYKFIS
+95 LYNFVS
-105 SNEGNKKSKGFN
+105 SNNEKRKPKSFD
-117 LDFLPLLSGAIERF
+117 LAFLTLLSGAIERF
-131 GIIENIVAHIGQ
+131 GIIEKIVAHIGQ
-143 KKLVGLNRDVLIL
+143 KKLVGLNSDVLIT

-171 TRHFFDKPKLNV
+171 TRHFFDEPKLKV
-183 FYPALMKLEHN
+183 FYPAFMKVEHN

-212 GKVNDCQGLFRD
+212 GKVADCQELFRD

-231 QFTPEHKVRA
+231 QFTPSHKVTA

-269 PLTYAVCTTK
+269 PLTYALCTTK

-288 FVKENLPK
+288 FVKENLPQ

-359 IELGKGLHCEKLR
+359 IELGKGLHCEKIR

-383 VVYDLDLSV
+383 VVYNLDLSV
-392 LSIPDIETKD
+392 LSIPDIEEKAKNQLISQALNEIEAKQKLISGAK
-402 RDSLIYKAI
+402 SLNSL
-411 QEVQS
+411 QEAQ
-416 TQELINTAN
+416 A
-425 NFKSHLEARD
+425 
-435 FLENV
+435 FLENQIAPNLRYCKV
-440 LPKGLKYSKISYEI
+440 YYDQDQWPKY
-454 GEQPKFIQYDNKGDV
+454 IQCVKNGADK
-469 NWKIK
+469 WSIK
-474 AKVICN
+474 AKLICD
-480 EQLLNKHALSST
+480 EQLLNKHTLSST

-531 LVLPDYYDH
+531 LVLPNYYDH
-540 CKEAFQGFA
+540 CEEAYKGFA
-549 FLSNVLLMTLIA
+549 FLSNVLLMTLIS

-574 KALPI
+574 KAPAI
-579 EDRFTKFPRKDC
+579 EDRFTKFPRQDG

-604 RGCLNNISVQ
+604 RGCLNNISVK
-614 KKTVNTG
+614 KKTVNPG
-621 SLFPLFDNNQGITND
+621 SLFPQFDTNQEISNA
-636 DLQLKPAFKSA
+636 DLQFKPAFKSA
-647 TEVLS
+647 SDVLS
-652 KLGPEWARFANGQ
+652 KLGPEWARFVNCH
-665 ILKDETFINKINAT
+665 ILKEKSFINEPLPI
-679 NQVMPT
+679 
-685 MALQKKTPS
+685 S
-694 QATTSGK
+694 QIEQPLEIIEQEPAQANK
-701 NFRIDPLHSDS
+701 RRIKRHNSQLHSDS

-719 ALALKD
+719 AIDIKG

>member
-19 EVVRKFHFTKFS
+19 EVVRKFHFNKFS
-31 EYAFIFGRDY
+31 EYASIFGRDY
-41 SKFNVSSLKD
+41 SKFTVSSLKN
-51 PISIRELNE
+51 PISIRELND

-131 GIIENIVAHIGQ
+131 GIIEKIVAHIGQ
-143 KKLVGLNRDVLIL
+143 KKIVGLNRDVLIT

-231 QFTPEHKVRA
+231 QFTPEHKVTA

-359 IELGKGLHCEKLR
+359 IELGNGLHCEKLR

-574 KALPI
+574 TAQPI

-604 RGCLNNISVQ
+604 KGCLNNISVQ
-614 KKTVNTG
+614 KKTVNHG
-621 SLFPLFDNNQGITND
+621 SLFSLFDNNQGITNL

-647 TEVLS
+647 LDVLS

-665 ILKDETFINKINAT
+665 ILKDETYINKINAT

-694 QATTSGK
+694 QANTAGK
-701 NFRIDPLHSDS
+701 NIRIDPLHSDS

-719 ALALKD
+719 ALNLKD

>member
-19 EVVRKFHFTKFS
+19 EVVRKFHFNKFS
-31 EYAFIFGRDY
+31 EYASIFGRDY
-41 SKFNVSSLKD
+41 SKFTVSSLKN
-51 PISIRELNE
+51 PISIRELND

-131 GIIENIVAHIGQ
+131 GIIEKIVAHIGQ

-231 QFTPEHKVRA
+231 QFTPEHKVTA

-255 ENTYDFICDAATGI
+255 ENTYDFICDATTGI

-344 HTDIDDMTPLINSHG
+344 HTEIDDMIPLINSHG

-392 LSIPDIETKD
+392 LSIRDIETKD

-574 KALPI
+574 TAQPI

-604 RGCLNNISVQ
+604 KGCLNNISVQ
-614 KKTVNTG
+614 KKTVNHG
-621 SLFPLFDNNQGITND
+621 SLFSLFDNNQGITNL

-647 TEVLS
+647 LDVLS

-665 ILKDETFINKINAT
+665 ILKDETYINKINAT

-685 MALQKKTPS
+685 TA
-694 QATTSGK
+694 GK
-701 NFRIDPLHSDS
+701 NIRKAPLHSDS

-719 ALALKD
+719 ALHLKD

>member
-41 SKFNVSSLKD
+41 SKFKVSSLKN
-51 PISIRELNE
+51 PISIRELND

-231 QFTPEHKVRA
+231 QFTPEHKVTA

-344 HTDIDDMTPLINSHG
+344 HTDIDDMIPLINSHG

-392 LSIPDIETKD
+392 LSIRDIETKD

-480 EQLLNKHALSST
+480 EQLLNKHALAST

-574 KALPI
+574 TAQPI

-604 RGCLNNISVQ
+604 KGCLNNISVQ
-614 KKTVNTG
+614 KKTVNHG
-621 SLFPLFDNNQGITND
+621 SLFSLFDNNQGITNL

-647 TEVLS
+647 LDVLS

-665 ILKDETFINKINAT
+665 ILKDETYINKINAT

-685 MALQKKTPS
+685 TA
-694 QATTSGK
+694 GK
-701 NFRIDPLHSDS
+701 NIRKAPLHSDS

-719 ALALKD
+719 ALHLKD

>member
-19 EVVRKFHFTKFS
+19 EVVRKFHFNKFS
-31 EYAFIFGRDY
+31 EYASIFGRDY
-41 SKFNVSSLKD
+41 SKFTVSSLKN
-51 PISIRELNE
+51 PISIRELND

-231 QFTPEHKVRA
+231 QFTPEHKVTA

-359 IELGKGLHCEKLR
+359 IELGNGLHCEKLR

-392 LSIPDIETKD
+392 LSIRDIETKD

-574 KALPI
+574 TAQPI

-604 RGCLNNISVQ
+604 KGCLNNISVQ
-614 KKTVNTG
+614 KKTVNHG
-621 SLFPLFDNNQGITND
+621 SLFSLFDNNQGITNL

-647 TEVLS
+647 LDVLS

-665 ILKDETFINKINAT
+665 ILKDETYINKINAT

-685 MALQKKTPS
+685 TA
-694 QATTSGK
+694 GK
-701 NFRIDPLHSDS
+701 NIRKAPLHSDS

-719 ALALKD
+719 ALHLKD